1 MIRALIYTI
10 IGYLSGSVL
19 YANVYSRAFR
29 AENVAKQSRDGNP
42 GTANA
47 FMYGGFFMGTLT
59 LICDIFKGILPVLF
73 YTHGMTSSELA
84 SDIGLTFVVAAP
96 LIGHIF
102 PVFYKFQGGKGVA
115 VTFGCLLGLMPHMI
129 PAATL
134 AFYFIFFSLILR
146 IKTHFH
152 RTIVTYLFTAASLF
166 LLRTGLPICIG
177 FLIITAAVQYK
188 LHRSTEKRQKFEVKI
203 LWMR

>member
-10 IGYLSGSVL
+10 IGYLSGSIL
-19 YANVYSRAFR
+19 YANVYSRVFR
-29 AENVAKQSRDGNP
+29 TENVAEQSRDGNP

-73 YTHGMTSSELA
+73 YSYGMTPAERA
-84 SDIGLTFVVAAP
+84 SDVGLAFVVAAP

-102 PVFYKFQGGKGVA
+102 PVFYKFRGGKGVA
-115 VTFGCLLGLMPHMI
+115 VTFGCLLGLIPDI
-129 PAATL
+129 LPAATL
-134 AFYFIFFSLILR
+134 AFFFIFFSIILR

-152 RTIVTYLFTAASLF
+152 RTIVTYLFTAAALF
-166 LLRTGLPICIG
+166 LLRAGLPVCVG
-177 FLIITAAVQYK
+177 FLLITAAVQYK
-188 LHRSTEKRQKFEVKI
+188 LHRSTEKRQKFEVSI
-203 LWMR
+203 LWMH